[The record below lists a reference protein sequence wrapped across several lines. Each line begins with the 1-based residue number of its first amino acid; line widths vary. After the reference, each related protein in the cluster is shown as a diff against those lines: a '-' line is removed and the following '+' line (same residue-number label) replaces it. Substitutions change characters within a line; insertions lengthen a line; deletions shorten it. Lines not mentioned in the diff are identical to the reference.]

1 MDTLRERVGRSS
13 ELSLTVQS
21 SMQCHV
27 WPDVASMW
35 GVCPCVGCILGNRF
49 TNLWASAT
57 AAHDAALWMALRGLQ
72 RCDTRP
78 ASLTDAAREK
88 GPAIFYL
95 VSNRLTAR
103 STRPGPE

>member
-1 MDTLRERVGRSS
+1 MDTLRERAGRIS

-72 RCDTRP
+72 RCDT
-78 ASLTDAAREK
+78 SDKTGL
-88 GPAIFYL
+88 
-95 VSNRLTAR
+95 SNGRGA
-103 STRPGPE
+103 